1 MKLKIIKTII
11 LFLIVSHAANAQNAP
26 AIMVEYQKKHVGF
39 VGTELLYAQKDQAWY
54 VIQPK
59 KVNMPGTAKI
69 DEKDDTHG
77 IITMKTDEIKSAKYF
92 KRIDN
97 PTMYYEAY
105 IDDKPY
111 LITDSVPEMQWQL
124 IPGQTKQIGNYT
136 CNKAELQFRGT
147 TMVAFYAPD
156 LPISFGPLK
165 FKGLPGVI
173 LEIYNK
179 SIPEY
184 GWLATKIIYPY
195 TQTITYTFTDTKD
208 EKISIKEFVAL
219 IDKQS
224 KSKFNVIM
232 ARAPKGTSFSN
243 IKIYRP
249 GIEQV
254 FEWEK

>member
-11 LFLIVSHAANAQNAP
+11 LFLIISNGAIAQTTP

-54 VIQPK
+54 AIQPK

-77 IITMKTDEIKSAKYF
+77 IITLKTDEIKPAKYF
-92 KRIDN
+92 QKIDN

-111 LITDSVPEMQWQL
+111 LITDSIPEMQWQL
-124 IPGQTKQIGNYT
+124 MPGQTKQIGNYT

-147 TMVAFYAPD
+147 TMIAFYALD

-173 LEIYNK
+173 LELYSK
-179 SIPEY
+179 DHPDLS
-184 GWLATKIIYPY
+184 WLATKITYPY
-195 TQTITYTFTDTKD
+195 TQPNTYSFNEKD
-208 EKISIKEFVAL
+208 EKISIKNYIAL
-219 IDKQS
+219 LDKQS

>member
-11 LFLIVSHAANAQNAP
+11 LFLIISNGAIAQTTP
-26 AIMVEYQKKHVGF
+26 AIMVEYQKKYAGF
-39 VGTELLYAQKDQAWY
+39 EGTELLYAQKDQAWY

-59 KVNMPGTAKI
+59 KVNQPGTAKI
-69 DEKDDTHG
+69 DEKDAMHG
-77 IITMKTDEIKSAKYF
+77 IITLKTDEIKPAKYF
-92 KRIDN
+92 QKIDN
-97 PTMYYEAY
+97 PTIYYEAY
-105 IDDKPY
+105 IENKPY
-111 LITDSVPEMQWQL
+111 LVTDSVPEMQWQL

-165 FKGLPGVI
+165 FKGLPGGI
-173 LEIYNK
+173 LELYSK
-179 SIPEY
+179 DHPDL
-184 GWLATKIIYPY
+184 GWLATKITYPY
-195 TQTITYTFTDTKD
+195 TQPNTYSFNDKD
-208 EKISIKEFVAL
+208 EKISIKNYIAL
-219 IDKQS
+219 LDKQS

-232 ARAPKGTSFSN
+232 ARAPKGTQFSN